1 MANKNEVIR
10 MANNK
15 YEVKVYEKKGSCDN
29 ALFEKMA
36 MRGDIIATKLSEV
49 LGQVVH
55 IVGYASCT
63 ITTDDKTF
71 DINYFDTEEFGLIS
85 SGSEI
90 FFKSVK
96 DYFEE
101 VDEVR
106 LTEVK
111 TKKGKTFKAVPIL
124 DKKTTNKEE
133 TTKKE
138 EETTNDELPF

>member
-1 MANKNEVIR
+1 MA
-10 MANNK
+10 NK
-15 YEVKVYEKKGSCDN
+15 YEVKVNEKKGSCDN

-36 MRGDIIATKLSEV
+36 MKGDITATKLSDV

-55 IVGYASCT
+55 ITGYASCT
-63 ITTDDKTF
+63 ITTEDKTF
-71 DINYFDTEEFGLIS
+71 DINYFDTEEYGLIS

-90 FFKSVK
+90 FFESVK

>member
-1 MANKNEVIR
+1 MA
-10 MANNK
+10 NK
-15 YEVKVYEKKGSCDN
+15 YEVKVNEKKGSCDN

-36 MRGDIIATKLSEV
+36 MKGDITATKLSEV

-63 ITTDDKTF
+63 ITTEDKTF

-90 FFKSVK
+90 FFDSVK

-111 TKKGKTFKAVPIL
+111 TKKGKTYKAVPIL
-124 DKKTTNKEE
+124 DNKKKANNEE
-133 TTKKE
+133 TTKK

>member
-1 MANKNEVIR
+1 MA
-10 MANNK
+10 NK
-15 YEVKVYEKKGSCDN
+15 YEVKVNEKKGSCDN

-36 MRGDIIATKLSEV
+36 MKGDITATKLSEV

-55 IVGYASCT
+55 ILGYASCT
-63 ITTDDKTF
+63 ITTEDKTF
-71 DINYFDTEEFGLIS
+71 DINYFDTEEFGLVS

-90 FFKSVK
+90 FFESVK
-96 DYFEE
+96 DYFGE
-101 VDEVR
+101 VEKVR

>member
-1 MANKNEVIR
+1 MA
-10 MANNK
+10 NK
-15 YEVKVYEKKGSCDN
+15 YEVKVQVKKGSCDN
-29 ALFEKMA
+29 SLFEKMA
-36 MRGDIIATKLSEV
+36 MKGDITATKLSEV

-55 IVGYASCT
+55 IIGYASCT
-63 ITTDDKTF
+63 ITTEDKTF
-71 DINYFDTEEFGLIS
+71 DINYFDTDEFGLIS

-90 FFKSVK
+90 FFESVK

-111 TKKGKTFKAVPIL
+111 TKKGKTYKAVPIL
-124 DKKTTNKEE
+124 DNKKRANNEE

>member
-1 MANKNEVIR
+1 MA
-10 MANNK
+10 NK
-15 YEVKVYEKKGSCDN
+15 YEVKVNEKKGSCDN
-29 ALFEKMA
+29 SLFEKMA
-36 MRGDIIATKLSEV
+36 MKGDITATKLSEV

-63 ITTDDKTF
+63 ITTEDKTF

-90 FFKSVK
+90 FFESVK
-96 DYFEE
+96 DYFDE
-101 VDEVR
+101 VEEVR

-138 EETTNDELPF
+138 EETTNNELPF

>member
-1 MANKNEVIR
+1 MS
-10 MANNK
+10 NK
-15 YEVKVYEKKGSCDN
+15 YEVKVNEKKGSCDN

-36 MRGDIIATKLSEV
+36 MKGDITATKLSEV

-90 FFKSVK
+90 FFESVK
-96 DYFEE
+96 DYFDE

-111 TKKGKTFKAVPIL
+111 TKKGKTYKAVPIL
-124 DKKTTNKEE
+124 DNKKKANNEE
-133 TTKKE
+133 TTKK